1 MSLLCRAQ
9 MKSAC
14 MLECSPGES
23 FRYEGRI
30 VQQLI
35 RNAGGSGDYKEVP
48 LPALDIWDTLLKV
61 LASVTEIMHAIAIAA
76 IYIQGQCWIGL
87 FSGLLSTVHPTHAKA
102 CAATYMQGQ
111 A

>member
-1 MSLLCRAQ
+1 MSVLCPAQ
-9 MKSAC
+9 TNSAC

-35 RNAGGSGDYKEVP
+35 RNAGGSGDYKEIP
-48 LPALDIWDTLLKV
+48 LPALDIWDALLKV
-61 LASVTEIMHAIAIAA
+61 LSSVTEIIHAIASAA
-76 IYIQGQCWIGL
+76 VSMQGQCWGVP
-87 FSGLLSTVHPTHAKA
+87 FSGLLSTVHPMYAKA

-111 A
+111 P